1 MKELKKKINLTINDF
16 IMYEE
21 ITYFS
26 SISKILGMIF
36 VLALLILTYIGYR
49 ATGQG
54 LLLLFV
60 FGIPVVSYV
69 YTAFGMIP
77 KKAGSFYKT
86 SPFLEFPPM
95 FTLTEDVM
103 TIERRSNVSELKL
116 SQILAIIERFGYFY
130 IYISKNNFIILPK
143 RDLNKDEIVFV
154 RKVIKSLTR
163 KQRRSPHKMTPLKAL
178 TTALI
183 TIFITLAVW
192 LLIFYLRPNG

>member
-1 MKELKKKINLTINDF
+1 MKEIKKKINLTINDF
-16 IMYEE
+16 VMYEE

-36 VLALLILTYIGYR
+36 VLVLFVLTYIGYR

-60 FGIPVVSYV
+60 FGIPIVSYA
-69 YTAFGMIP
+69 YTAFSMIP
-77 KKAGSFYKT
+77 QKAGSFYKT
-86 SPFLEFPPM
+86 SPFLDFPPM
-95 FTLTEDVM
+95 FTLTEDTM
-103 TIERRSNVSELKL
+103 SIERRSSVTELKL
-116 SQILAIIERFGYFY
+116 SQILSIIERFGYFY

-143 RDLNKDEIVFV
+143 RDLNKEEIIFV
-154 RKVIKSLTR
+154 RKVIRTLPR
-163 KQRRSPHKMTPLKAL
+163 KQRRSPHKMTPVKAL

>member
-1 MKELKKKINLTINDF
+1 MKELKKKINLNIDDF
-16 IMYEE
+16 VIYEE

-26 SISKILGMIF
+26 SVSKILGMLF
-36 VLALLILTYIGYR
+36 VLVLLILTYIGYR

-69 YTAFGMIP
+69 YTAFSMIP
-77 KKAGSFYKT
+77 QKAGSFYKT
-86 SPFLEFPPM
+86 SPFLDFPPM
-95 FTLTEDVM
+95 FTLTEDSM
-103 TIERRSNVSELKL
+103 SIERRSGVSELKL
-116 SQILAIIERFGYFY
+116 SQILSIIERFGYFF

-154 RKVIKSLTR
+154 RKVMKSLPR
-163 KQRRSPHKMTPLKAL
+163 KQRRSPHKMTPGKAL

-183 TIFITLAVW
+183 TILLTLAVW
-192 LLIFYLRPNG
+192 LLIFYIFPKG